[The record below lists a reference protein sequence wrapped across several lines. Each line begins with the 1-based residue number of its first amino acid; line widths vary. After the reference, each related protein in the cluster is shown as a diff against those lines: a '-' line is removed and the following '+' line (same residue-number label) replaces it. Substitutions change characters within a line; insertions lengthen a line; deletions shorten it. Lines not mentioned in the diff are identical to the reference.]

1 MKRLWIV
8 LGGIVLLTLAVLAM
22 KYLYESRDELALVA
36 PTDYV
41 DSATRIAELQH
52 QGRSDE
58 AIDAAV
64 QALRP
69 TRSSAKT
76 HRRRA
81 GTGTTTRKAL
91 PINDPCSIAG
101 GYHGS

>member
-52 QGRSDE
+52 K
-58 AIDAAV
+58 AAPMRPSTQRYKPSVRLAPVRKRIGEELERV
-64 QALRP
+64 QQRV
-69 TRSSAKT
+69 R
-76 HRRRA
+76 H
-81 GTGTTTRKAL
+81 
-91 PINDPCSIAG
+91 CQ
-101 GYHGS
+101 